1 MRKILLAST
10 AIVALTSVSAMAA
23 DISISGSTNF
33 TYLNDTAGS
42 PTDESRFNVES
53 DVAISF
59 SATTDSGISTT
70 MTYGFDDTDGA
81 ADDANATISGDFG
94 SIMMVNGTVDANYVA
109 GMDETFDKAG
119 EGSQDAV
126 TLGGVSASSIGYK
139 FPSIVDGLTL
149 AVQTSND
156 NETESFGYGLSYDA
170 GMAKLTIAK
179 ISNNTEEYSSTSIA
193 TTVAGISLAIEQN
206 KKEVVEGTTSE
217 LETTA
222 YGASYTMD
230 GVTLAYEA
238 GSTKDEDGAAA
249 GDYSQFAVKYAIAP
263 GIAASFTTSEVN
275 DEDGNGADDVES
287 TDIQLH
293 LSF

>member
-10 AIVALTSVSAMAA
+10 AIVALTSASAMAA
-23 DISISGSTNF
+23 DISISGTTNL

-59 SATTDSGISTT
+59 SATSDSGITT
-70 MTYGFDDTDGA
+70 SMTYGFDDTDGA

-109 GMDETFDKAG
+109 GMDEKFDLAG
-119 EGSQDAV
+119 EGSHEAT
-126 TLGGVSASSIGYK
+126 TLGGVAASSIGYK
-139 FPSIVDGLTL
+139 FPTLVDGLTL
-149 AVQTSND
+149 AIQTSND
-156 NETESFGYGLSYDA
+156 NESESFGYGLSYDA
-170 GMAKLTIAK
+170 GMATLTVAK
-179 ISNNTEEYSSTSIA
+179 IASNTEEYSSTSLT

-206 KKEVVEGTTSE
+206 KKEVLEGTTDE
-217 LETTA
+217 DETTA

-238 GSTKDEDGAAA
+238 GSTKDEDGSSQ

-263 GIAASFTTSEVN
+263 GIAASFTTSEVS
-275 DEDGNGADDVES
+275 DEDGSGADDVES

>member
-42 PTDESRFNVES
+42 PTDESSFGVES

-59 SATTDSGISTT
+59 SATSDSGISTT
-70 MTYGFDDTDGA
+70 MAYGFDDADGA

-94 SIMMVNGTVDANYVA
+94 SIMIVNGGLDANYVS
-109 GMDETFDKAG
+109 GMDEKFDKAG
-119 EGSQDAV
+119 EGAQEAT
-126 TLGGVSASSIGYK
+126 TLGGVTGDSIGYK
-139 FPSIVDGLTL
+139 FPTLVDGLTL
-149 AVQTSND
+149 AIQHA
-156 NETESFGYGLSYDA
+156 NEDGSESFGYGASYNA
-170 GMAKLTIAK
+170 GMATLTIAK
-179 ISNNTEEYSSTSIA
+179 IANNTEEYSSTSLT
-193 TTVAGISLAIEQN
+193 TTVAGVSLAIEQN
-206 KKEVVEGTTSE
+206 KKEVLEGTTDE
-217 LETTA
+217 DETTA

-238 GSTKDEDGAAA
+238 GSTKDEDGSSQ
-249 GDYSQFAVKYAIAP
+249 GDYSQFAIKYAIAP
-263 GIAASFTTSEVN
+263 GIAASFTSSEVN
-275 DEDGNGADDVES
+275 DEDGSGAADVES

>member
-42 PTDESRFNVES
+42 PTDESSFGVES

-59 SATTDSGISTT
+59 SATSDSGISTT
-70 MTYGFDDTDGA
+70 MAYGFDDASGA

-94 SIMMVNGTVDANYVA
+94 SIMIVNGGLDANYVS
-109 GMDETFDKAG
+109 GMDEKFDKAG
-119 EGSQDAV
+119 EGAQEAT
-126 TLGGVSASSIGYK
+126 TLGGVTGDSIGYK
-139 FPSIVDGLTL
+139 FPTLVDGLTL
-149 AVQTSND
+149 AVQHA
-156 NETESFGYGLSYDA
+156 NEDGSESFGYGASYNA
-170 GMAKLTIAK
+170 GMATLTIAK
-179 ISNNTEEYSSTSIA
+179 IANNTEEYSSTSLT
-193 TTVAGISLAIEQN
+193 TTVAGVSLAIEQN
-206 KKEVVEGTTSE
+206 KKEVLEGTTDE
-217 LETTA
+217 DETTA

-238 GSTKDEDGAAA
+238 GSTKDEDGSSQ
-249 GDYSQFAVKYAIAP
+249 GDYSQFAIKYAIAP
-263 GIAASFTTSEVN
+263 GIAASFTSSEVN
-275 DEDGNGADDVES
+275 DEDGSGAADVES
-287 TDIQLH
+287 TDLQLH

>member
-59 SATTDSGISTT
+59 SATTDSGITTT

-109 GMDETFDKAG
+109 GMDEKFDLAG
-119 EGSQDAV
+119 EGSHEAT

-139 FPSIVDGLTL
+139 FPTLVDGLTL
-149 AVQTSND
+149 AIQTSND
-156 NETESFGYGLSYDA
+156 NETESFGYGISYDA
-170 GMAKLTIAK
+170 GMATLTVAK
-179 ISNNTEEYSSTSIA
+179 IANNTEEYSSTSLT

-206 KKEVVEGTTSE
+206 KKEVLEGTTDE
-217 LETTA
+217 DETTA

-238 GSTKDEDGAAA
+238 GSTKDEDGSSQ

-275 DEDGNGADDVES
+275 DEDGSGAADVES